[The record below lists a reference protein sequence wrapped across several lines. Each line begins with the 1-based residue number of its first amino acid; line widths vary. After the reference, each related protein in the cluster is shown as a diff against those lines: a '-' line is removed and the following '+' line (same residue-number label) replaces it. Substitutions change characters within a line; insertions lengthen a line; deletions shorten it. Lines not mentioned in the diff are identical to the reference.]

1 MIYGTNT
8 RKKEFNG
15 KCIAAF
21 IDILGFSNEIK
32 NTWNNTEEEL
42 FQRMKKFTNIVN
54 SNISKQIKKVHS
66 DAERDTYYGCNIRTF
81 SDSVIILYAFNG
93 EPDKRRFLIGLY
105 YTLYTVSFVWR
116 VALNLNFTVRGGID
130 FGKMRWNNNV
140 FLGPAFIK
148 AYELESKTAISS
160 RVLMG
165 GEICR
170 KICSAFVNDNN
181 KKDLRLSRINS
192 HLRNLIRP
200 FLFVDVDRHLTLSP
214 HSLCK
219 KESDKEKLI
228 QTIIQMQNNCNNLK
242 AKLKYTPLLDALKIR
257 KTRFTDSD
265 LEIVINNYATPTI

>member
-32 NTWNNTEEEL
+32 NTWNNSEEEL
-42 FQRMKKFTNIVN
+42 FQRMKKFTSIVN

-66 DAERDTYYGCNIRTF
+66 EAERDTYYGCNIRTF
-81 SDSVIILYAFNG
+81 SDSVVILYAFNG

-105 YTLYTVSFVWR
+105 YTLYTASFVWR
-116 VALNLNFTVRGGID
+116 AALNLNFTVRGGID
-130 FGKMRWNNNV
+130 LGKMRWNNNV
-140 FLGPAFIK
+140 LLCPTFIK

-160 RVLMG
+160 RVLIG
-165 GEICR
+165 GEACR
-170 KICSAFVNDNN
+170 KIRSAFIDDNS
-181 KKDLRLSRINS
+181 KKDIRLGLINS

-214 HSLCK
+214 HSLYK
-219 KESDKEKLI
+219 KEPEKEQLI
-228 QTIIQMQNNCNNLK
+228 RTIIQMQNNCNELK
-242 AKLKYTPLLDALKIR
+242 AKLKYAPLLEALKNGT
-257 KTRFTDSD
+257 TRFVDCDFEKMKDS
-265 LEIVINNYATPTI
+265 YATTTT